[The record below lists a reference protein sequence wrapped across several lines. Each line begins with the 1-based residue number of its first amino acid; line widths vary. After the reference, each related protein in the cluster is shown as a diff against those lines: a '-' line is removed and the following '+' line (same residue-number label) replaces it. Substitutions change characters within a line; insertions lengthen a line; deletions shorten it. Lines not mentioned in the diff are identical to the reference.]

1 MTNFLIEMDA
11 LHNLRAVDGYI
22 TTSGTRMRSEQIY
35 RSGAWELMTKADRD
49 WFANSIK
56 TVIDLRHPDEVLNA
70 SRFSLGQPPAT
81 LIPLSI
87 FPAEISMED
96 LTTEKNKLYGPGI
109 STDRYLHYLKGN
121 GALRFARGVELIA
134 EKDRHPVLINCTAG
148 KDRTGILVALVMDLL
163 GIDDD
168 SIGAEYERSNDGIEA
183 LIKYLESIGR
193 RPQGTLEDTRSQME
207 TPAKHILGFLEGVR
221 AKYGSVEAMMTSN
234 GVSAKSLE
242 TLREL
247 LLD

>member
-1 MTNFLIEMDA
+1 
-11 LHNLRAVDGYI
+11 
-22 TTSGTRMRSEQIY
+22 
-35 RSGAWELMTKADRD
+35 
-49 WFANSIK
+49 
-56 TVIDLRHPDEVLNA
+56 
-70 SRFSLGQPPAT
+70 
-81 LIPLSI
+81 
-87 FPAEISMED
+87 MEE

-109 STDRYLHYLKGN
+109 STARYLNFLKGS
-121 GALRFARGVELIA
+121 GAQRFARGVELIA
-134 EKDRHPVLINCTAG
+134 EKDQYPVLINCTAG

-183 LIKYLESIGR
+183 LIKYHESIGR
-193 RPQGTLEDTRSQME
+193 RPQGTLEDIRSRME
-207 TPAKHILGFLEGVR
+207 TPAKHIIGFLEGVR